1 MHFQEPDAGAGLESF
16 SSRSRPFL
24 YRIHVHDDAQHE
36 QEERFVMDTCIQM
49 SIDIIQDVQQERF
62 ATQEVISWTL
72 TSSCPHHHNV
82 LETVCRAK
90 LLGAQQKSYIFR

>member
-1 MHFQEPDAGAGLESF
+1 
-16 SSRSRPFL
+16 
-24 YRIHVHDDAQHE
+24 
-36 QEERFVMDTCIQM
+36 MDTCIQM

-72 TSSCPHHHNV
+72 TSSCPHPHNV

-90 LLGAQQKSYIFR
+90 LLGAQQKSYFQIKCFMKRVCEIVDCEFIERDELHACC